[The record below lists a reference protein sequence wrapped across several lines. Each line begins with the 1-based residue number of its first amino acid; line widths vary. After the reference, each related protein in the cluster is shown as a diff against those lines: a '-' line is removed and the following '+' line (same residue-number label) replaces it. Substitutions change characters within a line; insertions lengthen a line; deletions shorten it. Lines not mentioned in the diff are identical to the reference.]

1 MINKRLIGEMKGSLV
16 FIYKNVLMQWIML
29 ILNIIMMM
37 LIAMTLEGLL
47 RNALVMNQMMLYLT
61 GVIVIVALRF
71 MLSKKSVMYGYDASK
86 EVKKILR
93 EKILTKLN
101 EIGSGY
107 HQRIATST
115 LVQMC
120 VEGIDQLEI
129 YYGSY
134 LSQFMYS
141 ILAPLTLFAVLAFV
155 NFKVAL
161 ILFICVP
168 LIPITIILVSKLAK
182 RLLSKY
188 WGQYTTLGDSFLEN
202 LEGLT
207 TLKIYQADGYKHEK
221 MNEEA
226 EKFRKVTMKV
236 LTMQLNSITIM
247 DLIAYGGAGIGM
259 MVALFEYQSGAVS
272 IAECILIILL
282 SADFFIPMRTLG
294 SLFHVAMNGI
304 AASERLFC
312 FLDEEVEEDGTISD
326 IKADQSIYLDHVSF
340 AYEKDQ
346 NVLNDIVMEI
356 KPHQMTSIVGESG
369 CGKSTISSLLM
380 KEMKIDHGRILVGDE
395 DMAHFSR
402 KAWMKKITYL
412 SSNALLF
419 KGTVRENLLMA
430 KKDAGD
436 DEMIDVLKKVKIYDF
451 LEGEQGLDTPILENG
466 SNLSGGQCQRI
477 AFARA
482 LLHDSEIYIFDE
494 ATSNI
499 DVESENDLMKLV
511 EEEKD
516 EKTILLISHRLMN
529 VVKSDQIY
537 VMEKSR
543 IVEKGTHEELL
554 GQEGTYKNLWES
566 QKKLE
571 ALKGRSL

>member
-1 MINKRLIGEMKGSLV
+1 MINKRLIREMKGSLV

-86 EVKKILR
+86 EVKKVLR

-304 AASERLFC
+304 AASDRLFC

-395 DMAHFSR
+395 DLAHFSR

-511 EEEKD
+511 EEMKD

>member
-1 MINKRLIGEMKGSLV
+1 MINKRLIREMKGSLV

-182 RLLSKY
+182 RLLSRY

>member
-1 MINKRLIGEMKGSLV
+1 MINKRLIREMKGSLV

-86 EVKKILR
+86 EVKKVLR

-304 AASERLFC
+304 AASDRLFC

-395 DMAHFSR
+395 DLAHFSR

-494 ATSNI
+494 VTSNI

-511 EEEKD
+511 EEMKD

-554 GQEGTYKNLWES
+554 GQEGTYKNLWEI

>member
-1 MINKRLIGEMKGSLV
+1 MINKRLIREMKGSLA

-47 RNALVMNQMMLYLT
+47 RNVLVMNQMMLYLT

-304 AASERLFC
+304 AASDRLFC

-326 IKADQSIYLDHVSF
+326 IKADQSIYLAHVSY
-340 AYEKDQ
+340 A
-346 NVLNDIVMEI
+346 
-356 KPHQMTSIVGESG
+356 
-369 CGKSTISSLLM
+369 
-380 KEMKIDHGRILVGDE
+380 
-395 DMAHFSR
+395 
-402 KAWMKKITYL
+402 
-412 SSNALLF
+412 
-419 KGTVRENLLMA
+419 
-430 KKDAGD
+430 
-436 DEMIDVLKKVKIYDF
+436 
-451 LEGEQGLDTPILENG
+451 
-466 SNLSGGQCQRI
+466 
-477 AFARA
+477 
-482 LLHDSEIYIFDE
+482 
-494 ATSNI
+494 
-499 DVESENDLMKLV
+499 
-511 EEEKD
+511 
-516 EKTILLISHRLMN
+516 
-529 VVKSDQIY
+529 
-537 VMEKSR
+537 
-543 IVEKGTHEELL
+543 
-554 GQEGTYKNLWES
+554 
-566 QKKLE
+566 
-571 ALKGRSL
+571 

>member
-1 MINKRLIGEMKGSLV
+1 MINKRLIREMKGSLV

-101 EIGSGY
+101 EIDSGY

-304 AASERLFC
+304 AASDRLFC

-380 KEMKIDHGRILVGDE
+380 KEMKIDRGRILVGDE
-395 DMAHFSR
+395 DLAHFSR

-482 LLHDSEIYIFDE
+482 LLHDSGIYIFDE

-511 EEEKD
+511 EEMKD

>member
-1 MINKRLIGEMKGSLV
+1 MINKRLIREMKGSLV

-304 AASERLFC
+304 AASDRLFC

-346 NVLNDIVMEI
+346 NVLNDIIMEI

-395 DMAHFSR
+395 DLAHFSR

-511 EEEKD
+511 EEMKD

-529 VVKSDQIY
+529 VVKSNQIY

-543 IVEKGTHEELL
+543 IVEKGIHEELL

>member
-1 MINKRLIGEMKGSLV
+1 MINKRLIREMKGSLV

-304 AASERLFC
+304 AASDRLFC

-395 DMAHFSR
+395 DLAHFSR

-511 EEEKD
+511 EEMKD